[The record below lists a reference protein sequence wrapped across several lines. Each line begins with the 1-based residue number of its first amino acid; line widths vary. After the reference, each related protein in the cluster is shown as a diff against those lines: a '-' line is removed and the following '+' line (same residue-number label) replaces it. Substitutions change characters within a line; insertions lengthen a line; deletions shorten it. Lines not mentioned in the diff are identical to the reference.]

1 MRDDYLTELTEIDSA
16 FKDERM
22 KILGRNKEEINDLF
36 SQHSEIEEQAQMN
49 RARLEE
55 DYQQQLEQLRTKDAN
70 DQAEQKRKL
79 ETEMQVLEQ
88 CMEDMKAVYKLNE
101 EKLDFNLKV
110 LKERKLVNEGTIKSL
125 TLKQR
130 RSRDTLSKAKKR
142 FEDQSK
148 EFKKKNIKLTED
160 YKEFTRK
167 FKELQEKFKRFEKS
181 DQIRFNEIWQMNDQE
196 VKQLIRK
203 IVDADKVIHT
213 Q

>member
-167 FKELQEKFKRFEKS
+167 FKEL
-181 DQIRFNEIWQMNDQE
+181 
-196 VKQLIRK
+196 
-203 IVDADKVIHT
+203 
-213 Q
+213 

>member
-1 MRDDYLTELTEIDSA
+1 MREDYITQLSEIENS
-16 FKDERM
+16 FKDERSQ
-22 KILGRNKEEINDLF
+22 ILERNLQEINDLF
-36 SQHSEIEEQAQMN
+36 LQHSQIEEEAQRN

-101 EKLDFNLKV
+101 EKLDFNLRV
-110 LKERKLVNEGTIKSL
+110 LKERKSLNDGTIKNL

-130 RSRDTLSKAKKR
+130 KSRDTLSRAKKK
-142 FEDQSK
+142 FETQSM
-148 EFKKKNIKLTED
+148 EAKKKNIQYTEA

-203 IVDADKVIHT
+203 IVDADKVIHM
-213 Q
+213 

>member
-1 MRDDYLTELTEIDSA
+1 
-16 FKDERM
+16 
-22 KILGRNKEEINDLF
+22 
-36 SQHSEIEEQAQMN
+36 
-49 RARLEE
+49 
-55 DYQQQLEQLRTKDAN
+55 
-70 DQAEQKRKL
+70 
-79 ETEMQVLEQ
+79 
-88 CMEDMKAVYKLNE
+88 MEDMKAVYKLNE